1 MNGSPAKMGTIS
13 GTAGHSS
20 ALKMRADENAA
31 SAFKKINAAA
41 LRAAAEKAAASKE
54 MKGGQT
60 VAAKAKAEAKSGENS
75 STSTK
80 AKSGTTTKKSSSKGK
95 KGLYKSDM
103 SWKEGTAKA
112 KSEGNDL
119 NSLTKARKGLK
130 KGSFEYNKVQ
140 NKINSA
146 LGNKKRYD
154 EGPAASDA
162 KVKPTKL
169 EKATKKNVKVKAEA
183 DENLD
188 KRTAQLSKR
197 EARKEFGKGSKEH
210 LEAKAAHLTAKES
223 DRQGEK
229 GGRKQ
234 GIFRK
239 ASSRINKRKQKR
251 TKAKLAKFGEVQ
263 GGNTPA

>member
-1 MNGSPAKMGTIS
+1 MGFKLPGKSMTS
-13 GTAGHSS
+13 GTSAHSS
-20 ALKMRADENAA
+20 ALKMRTEQIAA
-31 SAFKKINAAA
+31 SALK
-41 LRAAAEKAAASKE
+41 L
-54 MKGGQT
+54 
-60 VAAKAKAEAKSGENS
+60 GE
-75 STSTK
+75 
-80 AKSGTTTKKSSSKGK
+80 
-95 KGLYKSDM
+95 KGLYASDM

-112 KSEGNDL
+112 ETEGNDL
-119 NSLTKARKGLK
+119 NALKTARNGFE

-154 EGPAASDA
+154 EGPAASDP

-188 KRTAQLSKR
+188 KRTAQLSKK

-239 ASSRINKRKQKR
+239 ASSRINERRQKR

-263 GGNTPA
+263 GGAESPAKFVGALVKGVVKTAKKVGKVVNKVKKGVETAKKVKEKVFGSTEGNE

>member
-1 MNGSPAKMGTIS
+1 MAFKMNGSPAKMGTIR

-20 ALKMRADENAA
+20 ALKMRVEQKAA
-31 SAFKKINAAA
+31 SALKQ
-41 LRAAAEKAAASKE
+41 LTDEAEQKANEEK
-54 MKGGQT
+54 T
-60 VAAKAKAEAKSGENS
+60 AKSR
-75 STSTK
+75 TK
-80 AKSGTTTKKSSSKGK
+80 EKSSNIGK
-95 KGLYKSDM
+95 KGLYASDM

-112 KSEGNDL
+112 KSEGHDL
-119 NSLTKARKGLK
+119 NALTKQRKKLK

-154 EGPAASDA
+154 EGPAAEPT

-197 EARKEFGKGSKEH
+197 EARKKFGKGSKEH
-210 LEAKAAHLTAKES
+210 LEAKAVHLAAKES

-239 ASSRINKRKQKR
+239 ASSRINIKRQER
-251 TKAKLAKFGEVQ
+251 TKAKLAKFGEVEGEDTPLNQ
-263 GGNTPA
+263 GLKHFTTAERHG